1 MLLAFFCSS
10 AFLFPFPPQC
20 LHTTNLSIISSES
33 RPTGRQS
40 HWLCFNSRQGQELSA
55 LAFATGAP
63 VQGRE
68 PQVTTLFVGP
78 ETAAPTTLQPLQPRC
93 SPQISPSNLVVI
105 HILHLRVPTLLKH
118 LPHLHLVSHSE
129 PKKPGLLRMMI
140 NVHRQGLG

>member
-1 MLLAFFCSS
+1 MPFLDKPKTHRTPAYLECVFICGAFSFSFCLPLYCNFRRSLLNGAPRFLLLFCFSFS
-10 AFLFPFPPQC
+10 LFPPQC

-33 RPTGRQS
+33 RPTSQQS
-40 HWLCFNSRQGQELSA
+40 HWLCFISRQGQEVSA

-93 SPQISPSNLVVI
+93 SP
-105 HILHLRVPTLLKH
+105 
-118 LPHLHLVSHSE
+118 
-129 PKKPGLLRMMI
+129 
-140 NVHRQGLG
+140 